1 MKRIIALL
9 AVPMIAASLT
19 GCRKFIPLIKDSDE
33 KITEESENSA
43 VPEESSTEAP
53 QMQNCTV
60 GNISFEVPGDWVP
73 IEGFKGSFTSP
84 DKKTAFQLQ
93 GESMLG
99 SYSPKEFY
107 EELANSY
114 SSSYTITYKDED
126 VSSITT
132 ADGTDCFAGRIKM
145 TANKVLFNIDVL
157 IAPDK
162 NTVLTFASQCPEDRE
177 PSSDIRDVTQTVVF
191 NIGTEDMASGRK
203 FKMSDGTEIHLN
215 NDGSFRYFRETGKTD
230 SDYFE
235 GTYEAYYGQTAF
247 DKLVS
252 MTEYG
257 LTEEELEQTLSA
269 NMNGYSIGG
278 SSPLDY
284 LESSGT
290 IERSEKEYFRICK
303 DTFYAIVLQTTS
315 LNENGKISDSDNT
328 VLFLGYYLSELQQF
342 DMLNANSYNYTQ
354 WTEIK

>member
-1 MKRIIALL
+1 MKRMTALL

-19 GCRKFIPLIKDSDE
+19 GCRKFIPLIKDPDE
-33 KITEESENSA
+33 KITAESKHSAVSEESG
-43 VPEESSTEAP
+43 TEAP
-53 QMQNCTV
+53 QMQFCTV
-60 GNISFEVPGDWVP
+60 GNISFEVPGDWEP
-73 IEGFKGSFTSP
+73 IEGFEGSFTAP

-114 SSSYTITYKDED
+114 SSSYTITYKDEE

-132 ADGTDCFAGRIKM
+132 ADGTECFAGRIKM

-162 NTVLTFASQCPEDRE
+162 NTVLTFASQCPEGGE
-177 PSSDIRDVTQTVVF
+177 LSADIRDVTRTVVF

-215 NDGSFRYFRETGKTD
+215 NDGSFKYFRETGKTD

-235 GTYEAYYGQTAF
+235 GTYEAYYGQAAF
-247 DKLVS
+247 DKIVS
-252 MTEYG
+252 ITEYG

-269 NMNGYSIGG
+269 NMNGYSVGG
-278 SSPLDY
+278 SMPYDY
-284 LESSGT
+284 FDDNTS
-290 IERSEKEYFRICK
+290 KEEGYRICK
-303 DTFYAIVLQTTS
+303 DTFYAIVLQTTL